1 LYLHLLQPLTA
12 IPAGLSTFNLAL
24 QSEGKTLVYTYDT
37 RTDSSDI
44 THLLDAVEQAGL
56 RFNDLDTRQNSLEEI
71 FVNLVKK

>member
-1 LYLHLLQPLTA
+1 LTTGTTLPVALTA
-12 IPAGLSTFNLAL
+12 YAL
-24 QSEGKTLVYTYDT
+24 TLGPGGNSLVYTYDT
-37 RTDSSDI
+37 RTTHQADSSDI